1 MARLSVIVP
10 VHNGAA
16 TLQRCVAALQRS
28 DCEDYE
34 CIVVDDGS
42 TDDTG
47 AIAAALPV
55 RLATL
60 EHCGGPARARNQG
73 AARACGDI
81 LVFIDSDVCVHRDTL
96 RLMATHLEREAA
108 TAAVFGSYDDAP
120 DDPHF
125 VSQYKNLLH
134 HYVHQRSCRDAW
146 TFWAGCG
153 AIRRDIFLH
162 MGGFDELYVRPAVED
177 IDLGLRLRAQGHR
190 VDLAPEIQVTHLK
203 RWTVT
208 RLIRTDVFSR
218 AIPWLLLMLRYR
230 VLRRDLNVTL
240 QDRASVALTWIMVVT
255 VAALALGAVPLRLAG
270 ALLAFCAAGLC
281 VANFDLYRFFA
292 RKRGITF
299 VLRALPLH
307 WLYSWYCGL
316 AVPMALCVY
325 AWRPAAPHQPLM
337 ATAGRRGLKRG
348 PAG

>member
-10 VHNGAA
+10 AHNGAA

-28 DCEDYE
+28 DFEDVE

-47 AIAAALPV
+47 ALARALPV
-55 RLATL
+55 TL
-60 EHCGGPARARNQG
+60 VDLERRGGPARARNQG
-73 AARACGDI
+73 AACAGGDL

-96 RLMATHLEREAA
+96 RLLDAHLQRAPA

-120 DDPHF
+120 ADPHF

-134 HYVHQRSCRDAW
+134 HYVHQRSRRDAW

-153 AIRRDIFLH
+153 AIRRNIFLH
-162 MGGFDELYVRPAVED
+162 MGGFDESYVRPAVED
-177 IDLGLRLRAQGHR
+177 IDLGLRLRAQGYR
-190 VDLAPEIQVTHLK
+190 IDLAPEIQVTHLK
-203 RWTVT
+203 RWTAT
-208 RLIRTDVFSR
+208 ALIRTDVFNR

-230 VLRRDLNVTL
+230 VMRRDLNVTVE
-240 QDRASVALTWIMVVT
+240 DRTSVALTWLMMLT
-255 VAALALGAVPLRLAG
+255 AAAMAFGAVSLRLAG
-270 ALLAFCAAGLC
+270 ALFAGCAAGLC

-292 RKRGITF
+292 RKRGLAF

-316 AVPMALCVY
+316 AVPMALCVS
-325 AWRPAAPHQPLM
+325 AWRV
-337 ATAGRRGLKRG
+337 ATSHRPFTAMAGRRLKRG
-348 PAG
+348 QAG